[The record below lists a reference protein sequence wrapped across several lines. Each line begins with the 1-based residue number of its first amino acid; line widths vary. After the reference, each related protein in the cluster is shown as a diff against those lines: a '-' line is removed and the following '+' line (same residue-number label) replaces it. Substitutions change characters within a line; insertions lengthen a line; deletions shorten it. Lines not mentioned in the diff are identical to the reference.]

1 MKGLEAGWVL
11 QTFAHG
17 PHMDS
22 IEGHLCM
29 VLPGAVHAPRAESS
43 KLRTRLGSISSLS
56 HVEDYGM
63 KLTTRPLCAF
73 AQLETSA
80 KSPGQLG
87 CYLHGEAT
95 ALALEVTVQGRDRQ
109 ADK

>member
-11 QTFAHG
+11 QTCTRP

-22 IEGHLCM
+22 VEGHLWM
-29 VLPGAVHAPRAESS
+29 ALPGAVHAPRAESS
-43 KLRTRLGSISSLS
+43 KLRTRLEGISSLS
-56 HVEDYGM
+56 HFEDYGM
-63 KLTTRPLCAF
+63 KLTRPICAF
-73 AQLETSA
+73 TQLETSA

-87 CYLHGEAT
+87 CYLDGEAT